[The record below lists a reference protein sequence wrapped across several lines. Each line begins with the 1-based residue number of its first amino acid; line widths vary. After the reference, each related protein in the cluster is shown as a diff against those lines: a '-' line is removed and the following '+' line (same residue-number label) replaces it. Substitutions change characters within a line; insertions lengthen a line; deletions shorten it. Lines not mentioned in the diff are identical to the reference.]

1 MGELKESRLYI
12 CSQYIWKRGRIH
24 WRTVT
29 YIFLIT
35 IAPRK
40 MKLQQTL
47 YVIYCDISRYT
58 WKKGE
63 NSLRHGY
70 IHIYIFF
77 LIHIVPRQLR
87 IQPLKHTTAHFN
99 NIVWIYTVTFLDTT
113 EKGEN
118 SLRQCCI
125 KNIITIPRQIK
136 LQPLKYTTVRYNNI
150 VWIYSGTFLYTCE
163 KGEEIIATRLYVY
176 LKKKS

>member
-1 MGELKESRLYI
+1 MKKGGEFIETRLYTYLHI
-12 CSQYIWKRGRIH
+12 C
-24 WRTVT
+24 
-29 YIFLIT
+29 
-35 IAPRK
+35 
-40 MKLQQTL
+40 
-47 YVIYCDISRYT
+47 
-58 WKKGE
+58 
-63 NSLRHGY
+63 
-70 IHIYIFF
+70 

-87 IQPLKHTTAHFN
+87 IQPLKHTTAHSN

-163 KGEEIIATRLYVY
+163 KGE
-176 LKKKS
+176 